1 MKITKTEAIEIM
13 DNVLKI
19 QTNAENSLFTA
30 GYIQGIMFANTIVK
44 QIDVAP
50 IKDYIILE
58 CSENGNCVNL
68 FLKKE

>member
-13 DNVLKI
+13 DSVLKNSNK
-19 QTNAENSLFTA
+19 NAENSMFRA
-30 GYIQGIMFANTIVK
+30 GYIQGIMFANTIIK
-44 QIDVAP
+44 QIDVAA

-58 CSENGNCVNL
+58 CSEKGNCIN